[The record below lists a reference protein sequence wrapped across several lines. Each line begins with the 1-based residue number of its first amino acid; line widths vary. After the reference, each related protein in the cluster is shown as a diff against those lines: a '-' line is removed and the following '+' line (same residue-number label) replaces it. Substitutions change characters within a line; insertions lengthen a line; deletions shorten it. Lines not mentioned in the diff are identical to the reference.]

1 MSDKINKEQLNE
13 ILKQRLANQNKIEE
27 KAMFLRQP
35 PESLTSQTTTTTNTV
50 NNNQNQ
56 SSSTDNKEAKK

>member
-13 ILKQRLANQNKIEE
+13 ILKQKLGNQNKIEE
-27 KAMFLRQP
+27 KAMFLRKP
-35 PESLTSQTTTTTNTV
+35 PESLTSQTTTTNTA

-56 SSSTDNKEAKK
+56 SSSTDNKDAKK

>member
-13 ILKQRLANQNKIEE
+13 ILKQRLGNQDKIEE

-35 PESLTSQTTTTTNTV
+35 PSLLTNQTITTNTE

-56 SSSTDNKEAKK
+56 SSSTENKDEKK